1 MTDQP
6 VNLEA
11 AKAATALQRQAA
23 RPDHSVFV
31 SANAGTGK
39 TQVLTMRVLRLLLS
53 GAPADTILCLTYTKA
68 AAAEMRH
75 RLNKELSKWAICDE
89 SALLKA
95 LEKLGIERPTQA
107 QIDTARSLFAH
118 ILDHEDGPLIE
129 TVHSFCQSVLQRFPI
144 KSGVAPQFDLISD
157 HDRNMLLTE
166 CFYAALQDASCSRNK
181 RGKGV

>member
-1 MTDQP
+1 MTDHL
-6 VNLEA
+6 VNIEA
-11 AKAATALQRQAA
+11 AKHATALQREAA

-75 RLNKELSKWAICDE
+75 RLNKELSSWAICDE
-89 SALLKA
+89 SALLDR
-95 LEKLGIERPTQA
+95 LGNLGIARPSQT

-129 TVHSFCQSVLQRFPI
+129 TFAAADFFAVMVLFFLI
-144 KSGVAPQFDLISD
+144 GVLLSLWPSDEPQLP
-157 HDRNMLLTE
+157 
-166 CFYAALQDASCSRNK
+166 
-181 RGKGV
+181 RGNFLSLP